1 MGASDVKA
9 EEAAAKDEPGDGVPA
24 PLTPAAKSRSS
35 RKPSNGN
42 GNGTRA
48 AERATATATART
60 TKRNGNGNGATS
72 HGNGAQNGA
81 TATATARIGAQRQRQ
96 RRDDQARNGNG
107 ASTATR
113 AALDRDELTALVE
126 TAQRTIEPT
135 PAAARE
141 IPEPLELDQGH
152 LLDRPPPPRPLPAD
166 RRAKLLASLARR
178 AEELALA
185 EERDRAPARPV
196 PRPRT
201 KIVRRVLVVLALL
214 VPPAA
219 IGVMLKTDATSA
231 KLSRADATFVAGQ
244 LVDADQRL
252 RAQLLRVPANG
263 TALAIVRA
271 REAELTTR
279 SLTVEVQAYG
289 GPEAE
294 RLRRA
299 LRLEREWIAA
309 VGSTLMN
316 PRSALRD
323 ELVARGAVAR
333 EALEA
338 LPGPSGK
345 RLGGVRSLVSYA
357 RSRVA
362 ATAQHALTPRRR
374 RRQAT

>member
-24 PLTPAAKSRSS
+24 PLTPAAKARSS
-35 RKPSNGN
+35 RRPSNGN
-42 GNGTRA
+42 GNGARA
-48 AERATATATART
+48 AKPDGNGNRAPTAKGNGNGART
-60 TKRNGNGNGATS
+60 PRRNGDGAHTAKRNGNGNRMDDGNGNGNGATTERS
-72 HGNGAQNGA
+72 
-81 TATATARIGAQRQRQ
+81 
-96 RRDDQARNGNG
+96 GNG

-126 TAQRTIEPT
+126 AAQRTIEPT
-135 PAAARE
+135 QAPPRTSE
-141 IPEPLELDQGH
+141 LEPLELDQGQ

-166 RRAKLLASLARR
+166 RRAKLLESLARR
-178 AEELALA
+178 AEEIALA

-201 KIVRRVLVVLALL
+201 KGVRRVLVVLALL
-214 VPPAA
+214 APPAA

-244 LVDADQRL
+244 LVAADQRL

-323 ELVARGAVAR
+323 ELVARSAVAR

-362 ATAQHALTPRRR
+362 ATDAGTP
-374 RRQAT
+374 

>member
-9 EEAAAKDEPGDGVPA
+9 EGAAAKDEPGDGVPV

-35 RKPSNGN
+35 RRPAN
-42 GNGTRA
+42 A
-48 AERATATATART
+48 
-60 TKRNGNGNGATS
+60 NGNGNGARASKPTGTGS
-72 HGNGAQNGA
+72 GNGARTAKGNGHGTRAPKRNGNGAHTVNGNGNRAHGANGNGA
-81 TATATARIGAQRQRQ
+81 TAKRNG
-96 RRDDQARNGNG
+96 NGNG

-135 PAAARE
+135 PPPAPPPARE
-141 IPEPLELDQGH
+141 IPEPLELDRGL

-185 EERDRAPARPV
+185 EERDRAPAEPV

-201 KIVRRVLVVLALL
+201 KVVRRVVVVLALL

-289 GPEAE
+289 GPEAA
-294 RLRRA
+294 RLREA

-362 ATAQHALTPRRR
+362 ATGAGTP
-374 RRQAT
+374 